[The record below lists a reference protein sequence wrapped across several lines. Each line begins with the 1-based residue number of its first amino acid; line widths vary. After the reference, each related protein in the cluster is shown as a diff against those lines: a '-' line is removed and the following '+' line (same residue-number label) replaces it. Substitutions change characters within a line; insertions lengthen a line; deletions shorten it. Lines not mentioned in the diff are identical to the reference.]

1 MNTPEITE
9 LAVSMDGPTAY
20 ANRFVANGT
29 QAGVRI
35 AFMEALQGLD
45 SLKFRAAVL
54 MSYQDAIDLKNLLA
68 ELVEPIETQ
77 IFENKKKV
85 S

>member
-9 LAVSMDGPTAY
+9 LAVSMDGPTVY

-54 MSYQDAIDLKNLLA
+54 MSYQDAIELKNLLA